1 MNCWDRWLYLKLK
14 FPFCFCGISLK
25 LVHIIFTGLLS
36 DKGLWEFANMIG
48 AEWPHLATLLR
59 IPKAKQDQ
67 IALDYPNNTMM
78 QINEMLRLWRD
89 SAKGSKEE
97 IKGRLHEAFKKV
109 KRADL
114 AEYLLQETIHGSE
127 ERVIYNTIIWI
138 EIHLTGSG
146 NGQ

>member
-1 MNCWDRWLYLKLK
+1 
-14 FPFCFCGISLK
+14 
-25 LVHIIFTGLLS
+25 
-36 DKGLWEFANMIG
+36 MIG

-67 IALDYPNNTMM
+67 IALDYPNNTMI

-89 SAKGSKEE
+89 NAKGSKEE

-127 ERVIYNTIIWI
+127 ERVTYNTVI
-138 EIHLTGSG
+138 
-146 NGQ
+146 

>member
-1 MNCWDRWLYLKLK
+1 
-14 FPFCFCGISLK
+14 
-25 LVHIIFTGLLS
+25 
-36 DKGLWEFANMIG
+36 MIG
-48 AEWPHLATLLR
+48 AEWSHLATLLR

-127 ERVIYNTIIWI
+127 ERVIYNTII
-138 EIHLTGSG
+138 
-146 NGQ
+146 